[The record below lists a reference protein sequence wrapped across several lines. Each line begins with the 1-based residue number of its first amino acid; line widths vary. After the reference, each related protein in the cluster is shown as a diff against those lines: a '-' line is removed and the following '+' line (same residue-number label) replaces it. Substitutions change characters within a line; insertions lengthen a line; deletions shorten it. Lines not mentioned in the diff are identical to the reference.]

1 MYEKYNES
9 QHYTI
14 VRSSGTPGFRA
25 IILVYLLSILLLIF
39 LGGFFQSQH
48 LLSGLIISELAFV
61 LAPATM
67 YTLRN
72 RYNLSQTFSLVAIQ
86 AKTIVLAI
94 LISIAAFVLV
104 GIIAALQELLLPRS
118 MDYLEIWEMVLQE
131 FHRVPLIITLLIVAA
146 LPGICEELLFRGF
159 LLTGIRKKYSDT
171 VSIILVGF
179 LFGAFHLDPYRFLPV
194 SLLGIL
200 FGYMVVKTG
209 SIFSGMIAH
218 STNNA
223 IAMLI
228 SYFVFH
234 ANPTND
240 LLPASPQSEELFT
253 AQNVISLLPIA
264 TLALLVLI
272 VSLRG
277 LPSRRAPNYSYQH
290 DTVSSEPAGYL
301 KEEGE
306 QGQPENR
313 GKENF

>member
-1 MYEKYNES
+1 MYKKNNEN
-9 QHYTI
+9 QYYTI
-14 VRSSGTPGFRA
+14 VRSSDTPGFRSV
-25 IILVYLLSILLLIF
+25 ILVYFLSIVLLIF
-39 LGGFFQSQH
+39 LGTLFQSQH

-61 LAPATM
+61 VAPATI

-86 AKTIVLAI
+86 PKTIVLAI

-104 GIIAALQELLLPRS
+104 GIIAALQEMVFPRS
-118 MDYLEIWEMVLQE
+118 MDYLEIWEKVLQE
-131 FHRVPLIITLLIVAA
+131 FHRVPLTITLLIVAA

-159 LLTGIRKKYSDT
+159 LLTGKRKKYSDT
-171 VSIILVGF
+171 FSIILVGF
-179 LFGAFHLDPYRFLPV
+179 LFGAFHLDPYRFFPV

-209 SIFSGMIAH
+209 SIFTGMIAH

-234 ANPTND
+234 TSPTND

-253 AQNVISLLPIA
+253 PQNVISLFPIA
-264 TLALLVLI
+264 TLAIIVLI
-272 VSLRG
+272 VSLRV
-277 LPSRRAPNYSYQH
+277 LPSRKAPNHSYRD
-290 DTVSSEPAGYL
+290 DTVSSVPGGYL

-306 QGQPENR
+306 EGQTETSGN
-313 GKENF
+313 ENF